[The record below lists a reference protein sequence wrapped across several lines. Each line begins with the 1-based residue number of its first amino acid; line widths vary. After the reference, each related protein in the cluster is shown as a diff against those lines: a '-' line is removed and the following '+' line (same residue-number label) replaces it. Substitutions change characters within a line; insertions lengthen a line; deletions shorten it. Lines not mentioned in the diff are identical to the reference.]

1 LKTSGSGA
9 DVSISPEMLANLGLY
24 DNNAAYGIAD
34 GGGIPDI
41 QVIDPGK
48 TPPAPTPTPPGGGS
62 PQGQG
67 RAPLIGT
74 TTKREQGGWIVT
86 YGVDENG
93 NLVEVSRDRDRSA
106 MDAVL
111 SMFRNAGLDEGFAS
125 ELSKIIEG
133 VYASSLAPTESEML
147 NVIYSSEPYKK
158 RFAGN
163 EAIRKRI
170 ADGKGRPG
178 DRLLNPRE
186 YMDLESTYRQILQDA
201 GMPTGFW
208 DSPDD
213 FTTLVSE
220 GISPA
225 EMKERVETARMA
237 LYDAD
242 EFTRQQLK
250 EFYGLS
256 DGELVAYLLDPAKA
270 APLLEG
276 RTLRSNEY
284 GVNDAQD
291 LRSLYDTASVGGM
304 ATRLGLDSD
313 KDLAEDIVKS
323 GQKGKAQDAIGAAAS
338 IDKDMS
344 RLGKLYGTK
353 LGYSDVVRENLDLEG
368 GAESGRKRR
377 KLASRERAA
386 FSGAG
391 ALNRTSL
398 SRTEDV

>member
-1 LKTSGSGA
+1 MSVDFTGIDPSTINFGFNPGSGNW
-9 DVSISPEMLANLGLY
+9 EFG
-24 DNNAAYGIAD
+24 
-34 GGGIPDI
+34 
-41 QVIDPGK
+41 
-48 TPPAPTPTPPGGGS
+48 TPTAQPATPTPGGGGS
-62 PQGQG
+62 AKPKV
-67 RAPLIGT
+67 PLIGT
-74 TTKREQGGWIVT
+74 TTKREPGGWLVT

-93 NLVEVSRDRDRSA
+93 DLTEITRDRDTSA

-111 SMFRNAGLDEGFAS
+111 AMFRNAGLDETFAAS
-125 ELSKIIEG
+125 LTKIIEA
-133 VYASSLAPTESEML
+133 VYASSAAPTEAEML
-147 NVIYSSEPYKK
+147 NAIYNSEPYKK

-186 YMDLESTYRQILQDA
+186 YMDLESTYRQILQDN

-213 FTTLVSE
+213 FATLISE

-225 EMKERVETARMA
+225 EMKERVETARQA

-256 DGELVAYLLDPAKA
+256 DSDLVAYLLDPTKA
-270 APLLEG
+270 EPLLSSPI
-276 RTLRSNEY
+276 RVNEY
-284 GVNDAQD
+284 GVNNVQD
-291 LRSLYDTASVGGM
+291 LRTAYDTAAVGGM
-304 ATRLGLDSD
+304 AERLGLDSD
-313 KDLAEDIVKS
+313 RALSEEIVKS
-323 GQKGKAQDAIGAAAS
+323 GQKNKAQDAIGAAAS
-338 IDKDMS
+338 LDKDMT
-344 RLGKLYGTK
+344 RLGKLYGTQ
-353 LGYSDVVRENLDLEG
+353 LDYRDVVRENLDLAG

-386 FSGAG
+386 FAGSG
-391 ALNRTSL
+391 ALNRKSL
-398 SRTEDV
+398 SREEDI